1 MVSGTITISE
11 RDFFERE
18 FKLPE
23 FGRGGTLTPSS
34 SRRKACLSVAADT
47 FEAWGA
53 NLEEL
58 AKAALPGRDD
68 AFQLVDPGNLRAVL
82 REGSHEVL
90 FLTSSTHCYFD
101 NIERL
106 GRGWLCGRHCAG
118 VEVRELPDLTGGPL
132 RPGGARELTVVGE
145 FIKRVGCFPLT
156 GSAAD
161 VVEAFGSRQNVRN
174 VLQQLFF
181 NMFHNSC
188 AHGIVGCGQYAYLV
202 RVAGGSDHDPARF
215 QISDPV
221 YTGAAGYSRVVAW
234 FVGVEAKQRL
244 SNWEKLT
251 WRTRPKFDEPK
262 KRERD
267 EDEDCDK
274 AGAQKRT
281 GASPKRARGGAAGS
295 TKGES

>member
-1 MVSGTITISE
+1 MVSGTITTSE

-34 SRRKACLSVAADT
+34 SRRQACLSVATDT

-106 GRGWLCGRHCAG
+106 GRGWLCGRHCAE

-132 RPGGARELTVVGE
+132 RQGGARELTVVGE
-145 FIKRVGCFPLT
+145 FNRVGCFPLT
-156 GSAAD
+156 GESGCGVLLLGMQCGRPLPADDKLWTREQLALRRETLCALRTAGFEHLDPEPRNFVLLTAAD
-161 VVEAFGSRQNVRN
+161 GTE
-174 VLQQLFF
+174 
-181 NMFHNSC
+181 
-188 AHGIVGCGQYAYLV
+188 
-202 RVAGGSDHDPARF
+202 RVAAVDLEALEPFS
-215 QISDPV
+215 SE
-221 YTGAAGYSRVVAW
+221 RV
-234 FVGVEAKQRL
+234 QC
-244 SNWEKLT
+244 
-251 WRTRPKFDEPK
+251 D
-262 KRERD
+262 RE
-267 EDEDCDK
+267 
-274 AGAQKRT
+274 
-281 GASPKRARGGAAGS
+281 
-295 TKGES
+295 